1 MITHATAN
9 LWEAGEYREIQ
20 DKTKICDKKMQVLR
34 LLPPSALILKEKA
47 FKSSSPSTKKRS
59 FGKIVLTTILTLIYL
74 NSDRVH

>member
-34 LLPPSALILKEKA
+34 LLPPSALILKDKA
-47 FKSSSPSTKKRS
+47 FKHRVRQQK
-59 FGKIVLTTILTLIYL
+59 
-74 NSDRVH
+74 SDLLEKLFEELS